1 MGETSTRYCQASMAG
16 EAMMPKATV
25 NLISSGTR
33 ANMSKTGASESDI
46 DRIFGWNESWYR
58 KKMQLHYAGREDRVK
73 RAKYTAY
80 V

>member
-1 MGETSTRYCQASMAG
+1 MADHM
-16 EAMMPKATV
+16 A
-25 NLISSGTR
+25 R